1 MNDKKAPPTEKL
13 LAQIKQ
19 DFYTCTSSDKAFYE
33 DRRMLLYA
41 LTWPAKW
48 LDQRGLQMDAEQY
61 EELLAQRLNAI
72 VQHGDPKRYQR
83 YFPRYLL
90 KCLQDWFAHH
100 GEELYE
106 DLKHV
111 RNQLYRI
118 EALLEAC
125 ASEKAKNIV
134 TPMAQAHTILS
145 HRRHRKHNKE
155 DTRQLKLF

>member
-1 MNDKKAPPTEKL
+1 MKAKAPPTEKL

-19 DFYTCTSSDKAFYE
+19 DFYTCKSSEKQFYA

-48 LDQRGLQMDAEQY
+48 LDRRGLWMDARQY
-61 EELLAQRLNAI
+61 EKLLGQRLKAI
-72 VQHGDPKRYQR
+72 VHHGDPKRYQC

-100 GEELYE
+100 GDELYE
-106 DLKHV
+106 ELKHV

-118 EALLEAC
+118 EVQLEEC
-125 ASEKAKNIV
+125 PSRRTEDII
-134 TPMAQAHTILS
+134 TPMAQAHAILS
-145 HRRHRKHNKE
+145 HQNSHKQKKE
-155 DTRQLKLF
+155 DTHQLKLF